1 MYLIY
6 NYNGSKSVNT
16 YMIQKVQSKTSDN
29 SFLTFPNAKRVKKG
43 YLKHRYHNIEEA
55 DTFTK
60 IRAAAG
66 SVVGASIPLLYF
78 AKKQH
83 GKLGSLNQI
92 LRIDYG
98 LKEFLSI
105 GASAIMGG
113 TAAGMLGQAPHKR
126 SQKSQEAVFQFMN
139 SAVPSIM
146 IAGLFQLGK
155 RFKILNNVPA
165 KILSTGVGV
174 VGGMY
179 IGAELSNKIN
189 DPKDLYPDRKL
200 TMQDAVANFDDVLGA
215 LVLAKFQVIE
225 KVGAERLIPGV
236 AAWCGY
242 RAGTTD

>member
-1 MYLIY
+1 MV
-6 NYNGSKSVNT
+6 VNLRKT
-16 YMIQKVQSKTSDN
+16 MIKNIQSSTPDN
-29 SFLTFPNAKRVKKG
+29 SFSKFPSAKKIKNG
-43 YLKHRYHNIEEA
+43 YLKHRYHNVEEA

-66 SVVGASIPLLYF
+66 AIVGAAAPLVCF

-83 GKLGSLNQI
+83 GKLGSLNQV

-98 LKEFLSI
+98 LKEFLTI
-105 GASAIMGG
+105 GASAIFGG

-139 SAVPSIM
+139 CSVPSIL
-146 IAGLFQLGK
+146 ITGLFSLGK
-155 RFKILNNVPA
+155 HYKSLNNVPA
-165 KILSTGVGV
+165 KIVSTAVGAG
-174 VGGMY
+174 GGMFLA
-179 IGAELSNKIN
+179 AELSNKIN

-215 LVLAKFQVIE
+215 LVLAKFQAVE
-225 KVGAERLIPGV
+225 KLGAERLIPAV